1 MAIGIS
7 QLMMSE
13 SKPVEIW
20 APANY
25 RIVVD
30 GELDQSWSDRLAG
43 LRIKAIKR
51 KSRLVV
57 TTLSGQ
63 LTDQAELLGVLNS
76 LYNLGLPLR
85 VVERREE

>member
-1 MAIGIS
+1 MT
-7 QLMMSE
+7 SE

>member
-1 MAIGIS
+1 MT
-7 QLMMSE
+7 SE
-13 SKPVEIW
+13 SKPVEIL

>member
-7 QLMMSE
+7 QLMTYE

>member
-7 QLMMSE
+7 QLMTSE

>member
-1 MAIGIS
+1 MPA
-7 QLMMSE
+7 E